1 VHVVVTLRVA
11 NHLDALGGTAPVPQ
25 LAAACGADADA
36 LHRLLRHLAGRG
48 VFLELPDEGVFRLN
62 EASRELLTDG
72 AIAGMDLNGIG
83 GRMARSWTTL
93 LSAVRTGR
101 PAYAECSGGLDFW
114 QDLEAN
120 PEVRESFDALMGVA
134 GHGRPDPDFLVDPA
148 SWQHVRT
155 VVDVGG
161 GSGALLAEVL
171 AARPAVRGVL
181 VDLPSTVAR
190 SGPVFAAAAVDPTSR
205 VRLCGQSFFEPLPTG
220 GDLYLLKSVLGDWP
234 DAEAV
239 AILRRCAEAARAS
252 SKGSR
257 VVILNGVTPD
267 DERVHPDLLMLV
279 LVGGK
284 ARSLREFRVLAREAG
299 LEVVASGSRPNGRF
313 VVEAV
318 AIPA

>member
-1 VHVVVTLRVA
+1 M
-11 NHLDALGGTAPVPQ
+11 GGTAPVQQ
-25 LAAACGADADA
+25 LAAACGADSDA
-36 LHRLLRHLAGRG
+36 LHLLLRHLAGRG
-48 VFLELPDEGVFRLN
+48 VFLELPEEGVFRMN
-62 EASRELLTDG
+62 EAGRELLTDG

-114 QDLEAN
+114 SDLDAN

-134 GHGRPDPDFLVDPA
+134 GHGRPDPDFLLDPT
-148 SWQHVRT
+148 SWEQVRT

-161 GSGALLAEVL
+161 GSGTLLAEVL
-171 AARPAVRGVL
+171 AAHPGVGGVL

-190 SGPVFAAAAVDPTSR
+190 SGPVFAAAAVDPAR

-220 GDLYLLKSVLGDWP
+220 GDLYLLKSVLADWP

-252 SKGSR
+252 SGNGGR

-267 DERVHPDLLMLV
+267 DERVYPDLLMLV

-284 ARSLREFRVLAREAG
+284 SRSLREFRVLAREAG
-299 LEVVASGSRPNGRF
+299 LEVTASGRRPNGRF

-318 AIPA
+318 AVPE